1 MKNVVRIMTI
11 AVFGLA
17 VGCVV
22 IPSTFDAN
30 ITVTIRHIE
39 DQAGGILGYVAGE
52 EDSLPGEEEKTSFLR
67 KAWNFVS
74 PIQTAYAAETKRTS
88 PRVKQ
93 IANKMKERYPE
104 VVAIKKFG
112 AVGETNRGLLELVK
126 ADAFPDADKKNEV
139 QRVIAAENGDRKALY
154 KEITRLNDDQ
164 NMTVAQ
170 VEQVYAKER
179 LGRAKSGELV
189 QMPKAGGTFD
199 AVKTSPL
206 GRKLGGKCVP
216 GAWVTIP

>member
-1 MKNVVRIMTI
+1 MKNTLRIMTI
-11 AVFGLA
+11 ALFGLA

-22 IPSTFDAN
+22 IPDTFDAN

-39 DQAGGILGYVAGE
+39 DQADDFMDFVEGKT
-52 EDSLPGEEEKTSFLR
+52 DSLEDEAETTSFLR

-104 VVAIKKFG
+104 VVAIKKSG

-139 QRVIAAENGDRKALY
+139 QRVVAAENEDRKALY

-164 NMTVAQ
+164 NMTVGQ
-170 VEQVYAKER
+170 VEQIYAKER

-189 QMPKAGGTFD
+189 QMPNAGGTFD
-199 AVKTSPL
+199 AVKGSPL
-206 GRKLGGKCVP
+206 GRKLGGDCKP